1 MKKIQ
6 YITKDKRLDETIKI
20 RAFNVYAGTVFLYNS
35 ETWTIDKAKT
45 ERIDSYHRRM
55 MRNALDIRWPQKI
68 SSEAL
73 YRTTGEQ
80 PWSQT
85 ITKRRR
91 RFYGHI
97 MRLPEE
103 TPVRQAM
110 EESDRKLKMSRGGK
124 KFTWRKGIEN
134 DLSAM
139 GITSN
144 EAKVKITY

>member
-1 MKKIQ
+1 
-6 YITKDKRLDETIKI
+6 
-20 RAFNVYAGTVFLYNS
+20 
-35 ETWTIDKAKT
+35 
-45 ERIDSYHRRM
+45 
-55 MRNALDIRWPQKI
+55 
-68 SSEAL
+68 
-73 YRTTGEQ
+73 
-80 PWSQT
+80 
-85 ITKRRR
+85 
-91 RFYGHI
+91 

-144 EAKVKITY
+144 EAKVMAKDRAKWRSLIS